1 MLGFYIK
8 SVIVY
13 LIIFWALS
21 KILKSSIKNR
31 TDVNY
36 KNYVKNY
43 NCNGLY
49 YIYCFIP
56 VIRVLIIGL
65 ILFISY
71 GPKDVLD
78 KLFKQNKEDK
88 YND

>member
-1 MLGFYIK
+1 MLNLYIK
-8 SVIVY
+8 STIVY

-21 KILKSSIKNR
+21 KILKNSLKNR
-31 TDVNY
+31 KDVNY
-36 KNYVKNY
+36 NDYVKKY

-71 GPKDVLD
+71 GPKETLD
-78 KLFKQNKEDK
+78 KLFK
-88 YND
+88 YRR